1 MDRAKVLRTA
11 AQGNGMD
18 STMPATVTTKASRG
32 ESRASVIK
40 KNDLPAVL
48 NTNRTNVLSHT

>member
-18 STMPATVTTKASRG
+18 STMPATVTTKASQG

-40 KNDLPAVL
+40 KTTSRLC
-48 NTNRTNVLSHT
+48 